1 MIERESMQVD
11 VVIVGAGPAGLS
23 AAIKLKQLA
32 DAKDQEISVIVLEKA
47 SEVGAHIISGA
58 VIDPVALDALI
69 PDWEEKQA
77 PLKTKVSG
85 DKFTFLTKNGGFTIP
100 HFLLPPLFSNRG
112 NYIASLGNLT
122 KWLGEQA
129 EAMGIDIFPGFAA
142 TEILYDQNGAVKG
155 VATGD
160 MGLDLDGSKKPEYTA
175 GMELHAKYT
184 LIAEGARGSM
194 AKQLINKFGL
204 DKDCDPQKYAIGI
217 KEVWQV
223 EEAQHKLG
231 TVEHSFGWPLPND
244 TGGGGFIYHAPD
256 RQIFIGFVVHLNYA
270 NPHLSPFDE
279 MQVYKTHPRI
289 AKLLKGGGRLSFGA
303 RALTSGG
310 WQSIPELA
318 FPGGAL
324 IGCSAGF
331 MNVAR
336 IKGTHNAMW
345 SGMKVGQAIF
355 DALGKNR
362 SNDLLQDLNAH
373 VLNGEIEKDLK
384 RVRNAKPLW
393 TKFGTVLGTA
403 FSGVDLWTN
412 SLFGVSVFG
421 TLRHLHSD
429 SESMGQASDFP
440 KINYPKPDGK
450 LTFGRSSSVF
460 LANLAHEEDQPIHLK
475 LHDET
480 VPISKNLPL
489 FDEPAQRYCP
499 AGVYEVIEGEGGRQ
513 SLRINAA
520 NCVHC
525 KTCDIKDPS
534 QNIDWVP
541 PEGGSGPN
549 YQGM

>member
-1 MIERESMQVD
+1 MTVRESMQVD

-32 DAKDQEISVIVLEKA
+32 DTQGQEISVIVLEKA
-47 SEVGAHIISGA
+47 SEVGAHILSGA
-58 VIDPVALDALI
+58 VIDPVALDALF
-69 PDWEEKQA
+69 PDWQERQA
-77 PLKTKVSG
+77 PLRTEVSG

-100 HFLLPPLFSNRG
+100 HFLLPPLFSNKG

-142 TEILYDQNGAVKG
+142 TEILYDQNGAVMG

-160 MGLDLDGSKKPEYTA
+160 MGLGLDGSEKPEYAA

-184 LIAEGARGSM
+184 LIAEGARGSL
-194 AKQLINKFGL
+194 AKQMINKFKL
-204 DKDCDPQKYAIGI
+204 DKDCDPQKFAIGI

-223 EEAQHKLG
+223 EEAQHQLG
-231 TVEHSFGWPLPND
+231 TVEHSFGWPLSND
-244 TGGGGFIYHAPD
+244 TGGGGFIYHAAD
-256 RQIFIGFVVHLNYA
+256 NQIFVGFVVHLNYA

-279 MQVYKTHPRI
+279 MQIYKTHPRI
-289 AKLLKGGGRLSFGA
+289 AKLLKGGKRLSFGA

-310 WQSIPELA
+310 WQSIPQLA

-345 SGMKVGQAIF
+345 SGMKVAQAIF
-355 DALGKNR
+355 DALANDR

-373 VLNGEIEKDLK
+373 VLNGELEKDLK
-384 RVRNAKPLW
+384 KVRNAKPLW
-393 TKFGTVLGTA
+393 TKYGTVLGTA
-403 FSGVDLWTN
+403 FNGVDLWTN
-412 SLFGVSVFG
+412 SLFGFSMFG
-421 TLRHLHSD
+421 TLRHQHPD
-429 SESMGQASDFP
+429 FEIMGKATDFP
-440 KINYPKPDGK
+440 KINYPKPDGE
-450 LTFGRSSSVF
+450 LTFDRTSSVF
-460 LANLAHEEDQPIHLK
+460 LANLVHEEDQPIHLK
-475 LHDET
+475 LHDEA
-480 VPISKNLPL
+480 VPISKNLPQ

-499 AGVYEVIEGEGGRQ
+499 AGVYEIIEGEGGKK
-513 SLRINAA
+513 SFRINAA